1 MFTRVAKHMTKFIS
15 YPSSFLFGAAM
26 VAMVFVMLIVSAD
39 VFMRYVFNS
48 PIDGQWDL
56 STMAFAVIIWGPM
69 TAAALRGSHIAL
81 TFLLDRFPR
90 LPRLVLQVVISL
102 VTSGMLALV
111 SWQLLQHAIRLDETE
126 FVSPTLRIP
135 HAPVAYF
142 AAFSCFIMAL
152 AFLIRLPEAV
162 GKFRKEQ

>member
-1 MFTRVAKHMTKFIS
+1 MFTKVAEYMKKGIS
-15 YPSSFLFGAAM
+15 YPGNFMFGAAM
-26 VAMVFVMLIVSAD
+26 VAIVFVMLIVSAD
-39 VFMRYVFNS
+39 VFMRYVFSS

-69 TAAALRGSHIAL
+69 TYTAIRGSHIAL

-90 LPRLVLQVVISL
+90 WPRLVLQVVISL
-102 VTSGMLALV
+102 VTSGMLGLV
-111 SWQLLQHAIRLDETE
+111 SWQLLQHAIHLDVTE

-142 AAFSCFIMAL
+142 AAFACIIMAL
-152 AFLIRLPEAV
+152 AFLIKLPEAV